1 MPIFN
6 VFKPAQTFQGL
17 AGKFQNVLTNTAK
30 DAAAAGMNQLPDRF
44 NLFMR
49 YVTGIGNRNLQLD
62 PSTQRSLIRATEKPP
77 TTQRMVPTWDN
88 ERAALRGDPPRLESV
103 TVPAPGPG
111 IPASGP
117 VNPYNEFANKDVTNT
132 LGRFNAEVTP
142 TTVRVT
148 DTYDMVNEAE
158 DPDLVSG
165 KFQPDKAINLL
176 KSTFIPGYSF
186 NRETGAIRDNREFLP
201 PDQQGLKGI
210 IDQLQYKGQSGT
222 FNPMSDVARSLMYA
236 LPMKFSPYEIDLTF
250 KR

>member
-6 VFKPAQTFQGL
+6 ILKPAQTFQGL
-17 AGKFQNVLTNTAK
+17 AGKFQNALTGV
-30 DAAAAGMNQLPDRF
+30 AAQGMNQLPDRF

-49 YVTGIGNRNLQLD
+49 YITGVGNRDLQLD
-62 PSTQRSLIRATEKPP
+62 RSTERSLIRATEKPP
-77 TTQRMVPTWDN
+77 TYEKQVPVWED
-88 ERAALRGDPPRLESV
+88 ERAALRGDPFKLENVKS
-103 TVPAPGPG
+103 PAQGPG
-111 IPASGP
+111 IPTSGP
-117 VNPYNEFANKDVTNT
+117 VNPYNQFADKDVTNT

-165 KFQPDKAINLL
+165 KFQPDKAFNLL

-201 PDQQGLKGI
+201 PDKQGLKGI

-236 LPMKFSPYEIDLTF
+236 LPMKFSPYQIDLTF